1 MMTHLRHITSSGIP
15 GCSVRRSRSALL
27 GSVSWGTAAL
37 LAVSVISVPVTAEDD
52 GLGGYLS
59 DTLDEAV
66 FFSATLTHESALD
79 LNDGNGQKVETILQP
94 ELEIE
99 LPDGLSLTAIGRA
112 RWDVRDRLEPGS
124 PSQDSTATISRRWLA
139 SDDVDFELREFYVD
153 APTSFAHFR
162 IGKQQTVW
170 GQADGLKVLDV
181 VNPQDFREFILDDFE
196 DSRIP
201 LWTFAAEVPVDDF
214 MAEFLWIPD
223 QTYNDLPEAD
233 ALYALTAPRFVPEAI
248 PGFTVIQREPD
259 RPDDIIAD
267 SDAGARLLGMVDGW
281 DFSLNY
287 LFHYDDNPVL
297 RRRVQGTTVTIN
309 PVYERTHLLGGTF
322 SNSFGDFVLR
332 GELGYSFD
340 RFFLTDD
347 PTDSDGV
354 EESDNVSSVI
364 GLDWNGLDDTFVSAQ
379 IFGDYLTNDI
389 NGLVRD
395 QFEATTSL
403 LVRRSFL
410 DEDLV
415 AEVIWL
421 QSVNSGDGLIR
432 PKITYQVDDNVK
444 LWAGADI
451 FFGTSD
457 GVFGQFNDN
466 DRFLFGV
473 QFSF

>member
-1 MMTHLRHITSSGIP
+1 MITHLRQMTSQRP
-15 GCSVRRSRSALL
+15 LRLSR
-27 GSVSWGTAAL
+27 AAL
-37 LAVSVISVPVTAEDD
+37 LSSASWGVAAFLAISAMSASVIAEDD
-52 GLGGYLS
+52 GLGDYLT
-59 DTLDEAV
+59 DTIEDAV
-66 FFSATLTHESALD
+66 TFTATLTHESALD
-79 LNDGNGQKVETILQP
+79 LNDGNGQKVETSFQP

-99 LPDGLSLTAIGRA
+99 LPDGLNLTATGRA
-112 RWDVRDRLEPGS
+112 RWDTRDRLEPGS

-139 SDDVDFELREFYVD
+139 NDDVDFELREFYLDV
-153 APTSFAHFR
+153 PTSFAHFR

-259 RPDDIIAD
+259 RPDSVLSD
-267 SDAGARLLGMVDGW
+267 SDAGIRLLGMVDSW
-281 DFSLNY
+281 DVSLNY

-297 RRRVQGTTVTIN
+297 RRQVQGSVVTIT
-309 PVYERTHLLGGTF
+309 PEYERTHLLGGTF

-332 GELGYSFD
+332 GEVGYSFD
-340 RFFLTDD
+340 RYFLTDD
-347 PTDSDGV
+347 PSDLDGV
-354 EESDNVSSVI
+354 EESDNFSSVI
-364 GLDWNGLDDTFVSAQ
+364 GLDWNGVDDTLISAQ

-389 NGLVRD
+389 NGASRD

-421 QSVNSGDGLIR
+421 QSINSGDGLIR
-432 PKITYQVDDNVK
+432 PKITYQVDDNIK
-444 LWAGADI
+444 FWAGADI
-451 FFGTSD
+451 FFGTSE
-457 GVFGQFNDN
+457 GVFGQFDDN